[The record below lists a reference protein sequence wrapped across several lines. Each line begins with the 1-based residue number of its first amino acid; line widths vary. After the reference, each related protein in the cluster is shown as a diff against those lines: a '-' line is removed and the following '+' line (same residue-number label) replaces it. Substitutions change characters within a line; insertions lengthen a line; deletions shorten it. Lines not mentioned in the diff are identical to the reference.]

1 MADRMMGLSMFS
13 SSPLEC
19 RWEAHVKRFLDEVP
33 LDRRKH
39 AVVTIWSWTKS
50 FLGHNDGLL
59 PTPGQQSAQADQRRR
74 RARYARHRKEIL
86 QNWAAYY
93 EAHKDEIAER
103 KRRKYYEDRNLPVP
117 EVPTDRFRRPLKKT
131 DA

>member
-1 MADRMMGLSMFS
+1 MADRMGFSMFS
-13 SSPLEC
+13 SNPLEC

-39 AVVTIWSWTKS
+39 AVVTMLSWTQS
-50 FLGHNDGLL
+50 FLANDGLL
-59 PTPGQQSAQADQRRR
+59 PSLSDQRLEADQRRR
-74 RARYARHRKEIL
+74 RARYARNRKEIL

-93 EAHKDEIAER
+93 EQHKDEIAQ
-103 KRRKYYEDRNLPVP
+103 RRRRRYYEDRGLPVP
-117 EVPTDRFRRPLKKT
+117 EVPSDRFRRPLKPKT